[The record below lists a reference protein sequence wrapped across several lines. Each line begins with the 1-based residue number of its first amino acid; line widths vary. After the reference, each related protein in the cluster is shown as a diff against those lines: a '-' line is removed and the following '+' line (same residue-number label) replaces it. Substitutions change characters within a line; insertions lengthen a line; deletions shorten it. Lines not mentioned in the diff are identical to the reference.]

1 MKWITEMIIKTS
13 NAGDSNESEE
23 PVTKKFKPGDQQ
35 CDDEV
40 FVTIEDI
47 EPNEPAKPVITT
59 TVPVAE
65 SWAFWD
71 SEIWVVT
78 EMNAELGLYDTPIEN
93 LHAAISVRKV
103 ERIYFALFP
112 LVIETTTVER
122 EC

>member
-1 MKWITEMIIKTS
+1 M
-13 NAGDSNESEE
+13 
-23 PVTKKFKPGDQQ
+23 
-35 CDDEV
+35 

-59 TVPVAE
+59 TVPVVVAASNTLE
-65 SWAFWD
+65 LAQIPKGISRQVIPVQGRLLRVEHFEKWD